1 MTNKWRK
8 GKKKGR
14 SKEESSSPFGDLKFS
29 TGFLKEAWYAA
40 TMSIQLLNLTLLDL
54 KPAYYIF
61 QHCISVNEIPKNTYL
76 KFIVIAGFLSV

>member
-1 MTNKWRK
+1 
-8 GKKKGR
+8 
-14 SKEESSSPFGDLKFS
+14 
-29 TGFLKEAWYAA
+29 
-40 TMSIQLLNLTLLDL
+40 MSIQLLNLTLLDL